1 MDEEMN
7 IREDSTRKRIRGTAK
22 ISGRCSGR
30 AIEDDPIRTGEIE
43 DEMSTSKTRTDIK
56 DEKN

>member
-1 MDEEMN
+1 LRN
-7 IREDSTRKRIRGTAK
+7 LRG
-22 ISGRCSGR
+22 SGR